1 MIKTER
7 RRGLIHVF
15 LRASM
20 VVLMSL
26 FIVQFTSGS
35 GIAQQKDAVPG
46 VTSDKIKLGV
56 FCAFTGPIAHYGK
69 TAHLAEAVYDQVNKM
84 GGIHGRK
91 IEVVEEDDGCD
102 PIKGVAAA
110 KKLIHQDKVFALH
123 GAMCSNVALAI
134 KKEVLE
140 AGIPYMNLA
149 AASYK
154 ITMPLEKNIFSGIY
168 SSIVLAHSMAD
179 FAMSKPGAKR
189 VAVIKHTDEWGMNFY
204 DPLLAHL
211 KKKYNVTPVVDVTIE
226 RGITDATPQV
236 LRIKQEKPDVIIA
249 VTYLDSTT
257 TLLRDAFKLGLQVP
271 IVGSPAVAVD
281 EQFQRLGNPDAMKL
295 FFAPFSY
302 KYPLDHPVMLKWGAL
317 LKNLYPKDEFD
328 MLVGNGFGGTLAI
341 VQALKDS
348 GRDLTREKFVA
359 ALEKLNNFQN
369 AIIPGYE
376 YPMCSP
382 VSFSPTDHVALKSV
396 TFSVLGMKD
405 KKLQICQNY
414 KEFMAMNP

>member
-1 MIKTER
+1 MKKTER
-7 RRGLIHVF
+7 KRGIVHVLKGVCMGGLTF
-15 LRASM
+15 LGM
-20 VVLMSL
+20 LQL
-26 FIVQFTSGS
+26 TP
-35 GIAQQKDAVPG
+35 GICSAQQPGAVPG

-69 TAHLAEAVYDQVNKM
+69 TAHLAEAIYDQMNKM

-91 IEVVEEDDGCD
+91 IEVVSEDDGCE
-102 PIKGVAAA
+102 PIKGIAAV

-154 ITMPLEKNIFSGIY
+154 ITTPLEKNIFSGIY
-168 SSIVLAHSMAD
+168 TSIVLAHSMAD

-189 VAVIKHTDEWGMNFY
+189 VAIIKHTDEWGKNFY
-204 DPLLAHL
+204 DPLLEYL
-211 KKKYNVTPVVDVTIE
+211 KKKYNVTPVADVTIE

-236 LRIKQEKPDVIIA
+236 LKIRQEKPDVVIA

-257 TLLRDAFKLGLQVP
+257 TFLRDSFKLGLKVP
-271 IVGSPAVAVD
+271 IIGSSAVAVD
-281 EQFQRLGNPDAMKL
+281 EQFQRLGNPDAMRL
-295 FFAPFSY
+295 FFAPYSY

-359 ALEKLNNFQN
+359 ALEKLNNFQD

-396 TFSVLGMKD
+396 TFSVLGKD
-405 KKLQICQNY
+405 KKLKIVQKY
-414 KEFMAMNP
+414 KEYTEKYQ

>member
-1 MIKTER
+1 MKKTEP
-7 RRGLIHVF
+7 RRGVVNVF
-15 LRASM
+15 KKVCM
-20 VVLMSL
+20 VVLMFL
-26 FIVQFTSGS
+26 CIVQLTSG
-35 GIAQQKDAVPG
+35 ICVAQQTAAVPG
-46 VTSDKIKLGV
+46 VTSDKIKLGL

-69 TAHLAEAVYDQVNKM
+69 TEHLAEAIYDQVNKM

-91 IEVVEEDDGCD
+91 IEWVSEDDGCE
-102 PIKGVAAA
+102 PIKGIAAV

-154 ITMPLEKNIFSGIY
+154 ITSPLEKNIFSGIY
-168 SSIVLAHSMAD
+168 TSIVLAHSMAD

-189 VAVIKHTDEWGMNFY
+189 VAVIKHTDEWGKNFY
-204 DPLLAHL
+204 DPLIEYLT
-211 KKKYNVTPVVDVTIE
+211 KKYNVTPVADVTIE
-226 RGITDATPQV
+226 RGVTDATPQV
-236 LRIKQEKPDVIIA
+236 LKIKQENPDVIIA

-257 TLLRDAFKLGLQVP
+257 TFLRDSFKLGLKVP
-271 IVGSPAVAVD
+271 IIGSPAVAVD
-281 EQFQRLGNPDAMKL
+281 EQFQRLGNPDAMRL
-295 FFAPFSY
+295 FFAPYSY
-302 KYPLDHPVMLKWGAL
+302 NYPLDHPVMLKWGAL

-359 ALEKLNNFQN
+359 ALEKLNNFQD

-396 TFSVLGMKD
+396 TFSFLGKD
-405 KKLQICQNY
+405 KKLKIAKNY
-414 KEFMAMNP
+414 KEYMDKNQ